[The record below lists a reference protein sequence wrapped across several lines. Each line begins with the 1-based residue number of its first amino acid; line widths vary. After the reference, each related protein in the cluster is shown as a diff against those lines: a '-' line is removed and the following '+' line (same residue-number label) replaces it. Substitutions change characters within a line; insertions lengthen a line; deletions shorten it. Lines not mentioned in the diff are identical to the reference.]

1 MSSYMTICGISQCEV
16 LLASSLLSKI
26 KVKWFIYHQNLCLGD
41 LSEHQYDLWFE
52 LEESTMHVSQFIV
65 LCCLQLNVYKH
76 SDGFMTLS
84 INKDYQILH
93 ENMQFSEK

>member
-52 LEESTMHVSQFIV
+52 LEESTMHVS
-65 LCCLQLNVYKH
+65 
-76 SDGFMTLS
+76 
-84 INKDYQILH
+84 
-93 ENMQFSEK
+93 